1 MKTHEIANNVTLDD
15 WYMILALLFETLW
28 LKLWIVNF
36 YSTAKLR
43 GGAKMIFFID
53 PNNYVAKNKTKY
65 FRLRL

>member
-43 GGAKMIFFID
+43 GGAKMIFFYRSQQLCRQEQD
-53 PNNYVAKNKTKY
+53 KV
-65 FRLRL
+65 F